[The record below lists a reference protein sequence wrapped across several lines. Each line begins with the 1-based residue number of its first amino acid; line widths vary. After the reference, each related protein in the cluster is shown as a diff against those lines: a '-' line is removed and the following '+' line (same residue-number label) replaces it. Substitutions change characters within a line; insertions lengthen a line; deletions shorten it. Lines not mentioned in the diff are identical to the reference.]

1 MQFLDANSSDNSNN
15 TDITDN
21 DNININTPKITP
33 RSTPRSTPINEIDSN
48 ADTPQSLTSNFNQFG
63 KFHDI

>member
-33 RSTPRSTPINEIDSN
+33 RSTPINEIDSN